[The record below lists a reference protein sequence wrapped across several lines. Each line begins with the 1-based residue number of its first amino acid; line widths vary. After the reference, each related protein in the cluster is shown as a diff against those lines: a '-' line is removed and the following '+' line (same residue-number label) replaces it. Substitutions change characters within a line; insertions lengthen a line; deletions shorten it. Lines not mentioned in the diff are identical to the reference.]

1 VPAPHHDAAPAPADA
16 GLDAGDGGVAI
27 PEWGVALDVPERAN
41 HGFDGDTY
49 VVAIAWNTSV
59 RITRVAEPAPAGASA
74 AGKYFDALD
83 AGDNVELLTQGQRGI
98 VSYRAVSFEVRVGFR
113 SGDQNIHRI
122 ERVSRVYAV
131 VPLDAGHHL
140 RCTGYLEYDAKDSAE
155 LDRVIDVCASLR
167 PK

>member
-1 VPAPHHDAAPAPADA
+1 MPAPHHADAAPALADA
-16 GLDAGDGGVAI
+16 APDAGDGGVAI

-41 HGFDGDTY
+41 HGFEGDVY

-59 RITRVAEPAPAGASA
+59 RIERVAEPAPENDDA
-74 AGKYFDALD
+74 AALD
-83 AGDNVELLTQGQRGI
+83 VGDNVQLLTQGKRAPA
-98 VSYRAVSFEVRVGFR
+98 SYRAVSFEVRVGFR
-113 SGDQNIHRI
+113 SGDRNIHRI
-122 ERVSRVYAV
+122 QRVSRVYAV

-167 PK
+167 RQ